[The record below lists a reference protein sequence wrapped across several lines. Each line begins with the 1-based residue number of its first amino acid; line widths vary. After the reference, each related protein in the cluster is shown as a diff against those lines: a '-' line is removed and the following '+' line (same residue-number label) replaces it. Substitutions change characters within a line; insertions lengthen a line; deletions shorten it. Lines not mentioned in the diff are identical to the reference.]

1 MNHRNQKQHAPAL
14 VVGAVLAA
22 PRAGASAHSIE
33 KAADRRSIRISRL
46 LVCFAMT
53 SVLAAGPVAAQEWQQ
68 LERIDVRPDGQPSAD
83 EGSNTTMSISNDGR
97 WVTFPSDQS
106 DLVPNDSNGTT
117 DVFVRDRKNNVTRR
131 LSLRPDGSQ
140 ATGRSYLPHASS
152 DGRFV
157 SFVSA
162 DRELV
167 ANDTNFR
174 ADVFLLDRD
183 ADADG
188 VFDEAGATSLTRISV
203 DNAGAELFAGVES
216 VRSAVSDNG
225 DHVAFASSAPID
237 PVDNNG
243 KSDVYLRDRAQAR
256 TPVMS
261 VNSAGVI
268 GDKRSPNFFTPPI
281 RISGDGRF
289 VAFSSEAT
297 NLVAND
303 SNFQTDIFVHDRDS
317 DANGVFDE
325 AGATSTVRAN
335 VGPAGTQIDSPS
347 AFAQFDMDGSGR
359 WVAFNSFEDP
369 VGGDPNP
376 SAADIYLHHL
386 ATGAV
391 SRIDMYPSEWI
402 KGSNSCCGNEYPLI
416 SRNANV
422 VLFRS
427 SQLYSFSQGVT
438 TSRSDA
444 LAWTRDG
451 GLIPLTDYPTPTGA
465 NDGFSALP
473 LALSDNGAYA
483 VVRIVSF
490 EPAYA
495 SQEGIHVY
503 VRNTIFQ
510 GDFEEQAVP

>member
-1 MNHRNQKQHAPAL
+1 MAL
-14 VVGAVLAA
+14 LLAA
-22 PRAGASAHSIE
+22 AP
-33 KAADRRSIRISRL
+33 L
-46 LVCFAMT
+46 
-53 SVLAAGPVAAQEWQQ
+53 AAQEWQQ

-83 EGSNTTMSISNDGR
+83 EGSNTTMSISDDGR
-97 WVTFPSDQS
+97 WVIFSSDQS
-106 DLVPNDSNGTT
+106 DLVPDDSNSTT
-117 DVFVRDRKNNVTRR
+117 DVFVRDRKTNATRR

-140 ATGRSYLPHASS
+140 ATGSSYMPHASR

-157 SFVSA
+157 SFVSG

-167 ANDTNFR
+167 ADDNNFR

-183 ADADG
+183 ADANG
-188 VFDEAGATSLTRISV
+188 VFDEAGGTSLTRISV
-203 DNAGAELFAGVES
+203 DNAGTELFSGVES
-216 VRSAVSDNG
+216 VVGGVSDNG
-225 DHVAFASSAPID
+225 NHVAFASTAPID

-243 KSDVYLRDRAQAR
+243 KSDVYLRDNAQAS

-303 SNFQTDIFVHDRDS
+303 SNFKTDIFVHDRDS
-317 DANGVFDE
+317 NANGVFDE

-335 VGPAGTQIDSPS
+335 VGPMGAQIASPS
-347 AFAQFDMDGSGR
+347 AFAQFDMDGTGR

-369 VGGDPNP
+369 IGGDPNP
-376 SAADIYLHHL
+376 TAADIYLHHL

-391 SRIDMYPSEWI
+391 SRINMNPSEWI
-402 KGSNSCCGNEYPLI
+402 KSSDSCCGNELPLI
-416 SRNANV
+416 ARNANV

-444 LAWTRDG
+444 LAWTREG
-451 GLIPLTDYPTPTGA
+451 GLVPLTDYPTPTA
-465 NDGFSALP
+465 SSDGFSAMP
-473 LALSDNGAYA
+473 VGLSDNGAYA
-483 VVRIVSF
+483 VIRIVSF

-495 SQEGIHVY
+495 SQQGTYVY
-503 VRNTIFQ
+503 VRNTVFR
-510 GDFEEQAVP
+510 GDFEEMSVP